1 MIRPTPIV
9 AILIGALTA
18 PLCAEAAKPAPLPAK
33 VAPVLALS
41 AGDRAL
47 VNEATRYLQAL
58 KSAQARFSQTD
69 PRGAVTNGTFSL
81 QRPGKARFAYD
92 APTDLTV
99 VADGTNVNVYDGK
112 LKTFDKY
119 PLKQT
124 PLALLLG
131 DAVKFDKSVAVT
143 GVTREKTGFTITLR
157 DAAKQAEGRL
167 ALSFSTGPVALSGW
181 QVVDAQGQRTSVRL
195 SGLKT
200 GVSLEAG
207 LFVLKDPHPHTFK
220 P

>member
-1 MIRPTPIV
+1 MIRRTV
-9 AILIGALTA
+9 LLTSILLSVLAT
-18 PLCAEAAKPAPLPAK
+18 PLCAGAAKAPPTQMKA
-33 VAPVLALS
+33 ALALS
-41 AGDRAL
+41 PGDKAL
-47 VNEATRYLQAL
+47 VEEAARYLQGL

-69 PRGAVTNGTFSL
+69 PRGTVTNGTFSL

-92 APTDLTV
+92 APADLTV

-131 DAVKFDKSVAVT
+131 DAVKFDKTVAVT
-143 GVTREKTGFTITLR
+143 SVTREKTGFTITLR

-167 ALSFSTGPVALSGW
+167 SLSFSTGPVALTGW

-195 SGLKT
+195 SGLKM
-200 GVSLEAG
+200 GGALDAG

>member
-1 MIRPTPIV
+1 MIART
-9 AILIGALTA
+9 ALIALVLA
-18 PLCAEAAKPAPLPAK
+18 LPLSAEAAKPAPKPAK
-33 VAPVLALS
+33 AAPPAPVTLS
-41 AGDRAL
+41 AADKSLVDQAAL
-47 VNEATRYLQAL
+47 YLQGL

-69 PRGAVTNGTFSL
+69 PRGSVSNGTFSL

-92 APTDLTV
+92 PPAELTV
-99 VADGTNVNVYDGK
+99 VSDGVNVNVYDGK

-124 PLALLLG
+124 PLALLLA
-131 DAVKFDKSVAVT
+131 DAVKFDKAVAVT
-143 GVTREKTGFTITLR
+143 GVTREKTGFTVTLR

-167 ALSFSTGPVALSGW
+167 SLSFSTGPVSLIGW
-181 QVVDAQGQRTSVRL
+181 QVIDAQGQKTVVRL

-200 GVSLEAG
+200 GVPLGAE